1 LTHSGRITIM
11 TTQSQGTWLGHPKGL
26 FLLFGTEMWERFGY
40 YGMRA
45 LLVLYLVATV
55 ENGGF
60 GWSTADALSLYGTF
74 TMAVYLTPLIGGW
87 LADNY
92 VGQRKAIILGGIL
105 FSAGYFTLGIPKSMI
120 PGMEENIFYLGLIL
134 ICCGNGLFKAN
145 VSSLVGDL
153 YEDGDHRRDGAFTI
167 FYMGINL
174 GAFLSP
180 LIVGYLGE
188 EVNWHYGFI
197 AAGCGMLIGL
207 ALQLT
212 LANKYLGDIGV
223 VPSAKLK
230 KPSEDSELKSAA
242 LTKEEKDRTKVI
254 LIMSI
259 FSIIFWVGFEQAGGL
274 FNIYA
279 SQFTDRNLMGFEVP
293 ATWFQ
298 SLNALFIILFAPVIA
313 SIWVN
318 MGKKEPTSPVKF
330 ALAMVFLSLG
340 FFVMVWATMVQ
351 DGDTTVKV
359 SMLFLVFA
367 YLFHTLGELC
377 LSPIGLSMVSKLAPL
392 KFTSLLMGAWF
403 LCTAVANKLA
413 GVVGEFVGE
422 GEEQVDNALT
432 IFASVGIAG
441 LVTALI
447 VYLSANKLVDWM
459 HGAEGDHEAKLDEKL
474 EEELEVT
481 ATHEAMVEKRS

>member
-1 LTHSGRITIM
+1 MSTNVP
-11 TTQSQGTWLGHPKGL
+11 QGDFLGHPKGL

-45 LLVLYLVATV
+45 LLVLYLIAAV
-55 ENGGF
+55 EDGGF
-60 GWSTADALSLYGTF
+60 GWTGSEALRLYGTF
-74 TMAVYLTPLIGGW
+74 TMAVYVTPMIGGW
-87 LADNY
+87 LADNFI
-92 VGQRKAIILGGIL
+92 GQRKAIILGGIF
-105 FSAGYFTLGIPKSMI
+105 FSLGYFTLGIPKEYI
-120 PGMEENIFYLGLIL
+120 PGMEENVFYLGLVL
-134 ICCGNGLFKAN
+134 ICTGNGLFKAN

-153 YEDGDHRRDGAFTI
+153 YEEGDHRRDSAFTI

-188 EVNWHYGFI
+188 EVNWHYGFT
-197 AAGCGMLIGL
+197 AAGVGMLIGL

-212 LANKYLGDIGV
+212 LAKKYLGDIGV
-223 VPSAKLK
+223 VPSAKLNQK
-230 KPSEDSELKSAA
+230 AKQDEELASLA
-242 LTKEEKDRTKVI
+242 LTQEEKDRTKVI

-279 SQFTDRNLMGFEVP
+279 KEFTDRTLLGFEVP

-298 SLNALFIILFAPVIA
+298 SLNAMFIILLAPVIA
-313 SIWVN
+313 SVWLK
-318 MGKKEPTSPVKF
+318 MGSKEPTSPIKF
-330 ALAMVFLSLG
+330 AIAMVFLSLG

-351 DGDTTVKV
+351 GGDTSVKV

-413 GVVGEFVGE
+413 GVVGSFVGE
-422 GEEQVDNALT
+422 GDAQVDNALT
-432 IFASVGIAG
+432 IFLSVGIAG

-447 VYLSANKLVDWM
+447 LFLTANKLVDWM
-459 HGAEGDHEAKLDEKL
+459 HGAEGDHEQSLEKKVDE
-474 EEELEVT
+474 EVSVT
-481 ATHEAMVEKRS
+481 AAHEAIPDPRS

>member
-1 LTHSGRITIM
+1 M
-11 TTQSQGTWLGHPKGL
+11 NAPNAGTLLGHPKGL

-45 LLVLYLVATV
+45 LLVLYLVASV
-55 ENGGF
+55 QDGGF
-60 GWSTADALSLYGTF
+60 GWSTGDALSLYGTF

-92 VGQRKAIILGGIL
+92 IGQRKAIILGGI
-105 FSAGYFTLGIPKSMI
+105 FFAAGYFTLGIPKSMI
-120 PGMEENIFYLGLIL
+120 PGLELEIFYLGLGL
-134 ICCGNGLFKAN
+134 IITGNGLFKAN

-197 AAGCGMLIGL
+197 AAGFGMLIGL

-212 LANKYLGDIGV
+212 LAQKYLGEIGV
-223 VPSAKLK
+223 VPSAQLSKQRK
-230 KPSEDSELKSAA
+230 SELETAA
-242 LTKEEKDRTKVI
+242 LTQEEKDRTKVI

-279 SQFTDRNLMGFEVP
+279 SEFTDRNLMGFEVP

-298 SLNALFIILFAPVIA
+298 SLNAMFIILFAPVIA
-313 SIWVN
+313 SVWLK
-318 MGKKEPTSPVKF
+318 MGSKEPTSPVKF
-330 ALAMVFLSLG
+330 ALAMVFLSVG

-351 DGDTTVKV
+351 DGDNSIKV

-403 LCTAVANKLA
+403 LCTAIANKLA
-413 GVVGEFVGE
+413 GFVGSFVGE
-422 GEEQVDNALT
+422 GEAQVENAFS
-432 IFASVGIAG
+432 IFLSVGIAG
-441 LVTALI
+441 LITAAI

-459 HGAEGDHEAKLDEKL
+459 HGAEGDNSTDATHKL
-474 EEELEVT
+474 EEEMAVT
-481 ATHEAMVEKRS
+481 GTHEGMSEEHAK

>member
-1 LTHSGRITIM
+1 M
-11 TTQSQGTWLGHPKGL
+11 NKPTTETLLGHPKGL

-60 GWSTADALSLYGTF
+60 GWTTGEALGLYAKF

-92 VGQRKAIILGGIL
+92 IGQRKAIIYGGLL
-105 FSAGYFTLGIPKSMI
+105 FSIGYFVLGIQKSMI
-120 PGMEENIFYLGLIL
+120 VGMEEEVFYLGLIL

-174 GAFLSP
+174 GAFMSP

-188 EVNWHYGFI
+188 QVNWHYGFI

-212 LANKYLGDIGV
+212 LAKKYLGDIGV
-223 VPSAKLK
+223 VPSAKKKSNAQAALK
-230 KPSEDSELKSAA
+230 NAA

-279 SQFTDRNLMGFEVP
+279 SQFTDRDLMGFEVP
-293 ATWFQ
+293 ASWFQ
-298 SLNALFIILFAPVIA
+298 SLNAMFIILFAPLVA
-313 SIWVN
+313 SVWIK
-318 MGKKEPTSPVKF
+318 MDSKEPTSPVKF
-330 ALAMVFLSLG
+330 ALAMLFLSLG
-340 FFVMVWATMVQ
+340 FFVMVWATMEQ
-351 DGDTTVKV
+351 GGDTSVKV

-377 LSPIGLSMVSKLAPL
+377 LSPIGLSMVSKLAPI

-403 LCTAVANKLA
+403 LCTAVANFFA
-413 GVVGEFVGE
+413 GFIGSFVGE

-441 LVTALI
+441 IIAAVI
-447 VYLSANKLVDWM
+447 VYFSANTLVDWM
-459 HGAEGDHEAKLDEKL
+459 HGAEGENSHDMEEKL
-474 EEELEVT
+474 EEELSVT
-481 ATHEAMVEKRS
+481 GTHEAMPETHN

>member
-1 LTHSGRITIM
+1 M
-11 TTQSQGTWLGHPKGL
+11 NKPNAGTFFGHPKGL

-60 GWSTADALSLYGTF
+60 GWSTGEALGLYGTF
-74 TMAVYLTPLIGGW
+74 TMAVYLTPMIGGW

-92 VGQRKAIILGGIL
+92 IGQRKAIIYGGII
-105 FSAGYFTLGIPKSMI
+105 FSLGYFTLGIPKSMI
-120 PGMEENIFYLGLIL
+120 VGMEETVFYIGLGL

-145 VSSLVGDL
+145 VSSLVGEL
-153 YEDGDHRRDGAFTI
+153 YDDGDHRRDAAFTI

-188 EVNWHYGFI
+188 KVNWHYGFI
-197 AAGCGMLIGL
+197 AAGVGMLIGL

-212 LANKYLGDIGV
+212 LAKKYLGDIGV
-223 VPSAKLK
+223 VPSAHKVNENQ
-230 KPSEDSELKSAA
+230 EDLKSRA
-242 LTKEEKDRTKVI
+242 LTQEEKDRTKVI
-254 LIMSI
+254 LIMSV
-259 FSIIFWVGFEQAGGL
+259 FSVIFWAGFEQAGGL

-279 SQFTDRNLMGFEVP
+279 SQFTDRDFMGFEVP

-298 SLNALFIILFAPVIA
+298 SLNAMFIILLAPVIA
-313 SIWVN
+313 SVWVK
-318 MGKKEPTSPVKF
+318 MGSKEPTSPVKF
-330 ALAMVFLSLG
+330 ALAMVFLALG
-340 FFVMVWATMVQ
+340 FFVMLWATMSQ
-351 DGDTTVKV
+351 GGDTTIKV

-377 LSPIGLSMVSKLAPL
+377 LSPIGLSLVSKLAPV

-403 LCTAVANKLA
+403 FFTALSNKLA
-413 GVVGEFVGE
+413 AFIGQFVGE
-422 GEEQVDNALT
+422 GEEQVANAGT
-432 IFASVGIAG
+432 IFMSVGGAA

-447 VYLSANKLVDWM
+447 IFLSANKLVSWM
-459 HGAEGDHEAKLDEKL
+459 HGAEGDHSTGLEEKL
-474 EEELEVT
+474 EEELSVT
-481 ATHEAMVEKRS
+481 GTHEAIPENRS

>member
-1 LTHSGRITIM
+1 M
-11 TTQSQGTWLGHPKGL
+11 AQGTLFGHPKGL

-45 LLVLYLVATV
+45 LLVLYLVASV
-55 ENGGF
+55 QDGGF
-60 GWSTADALSLYGTF
+60 GWTTQEALSLYGTF

-87 LADNY
+87 LADN
-92 VGQRKAIILGGIL
+92 VMGQRKAIIYGGIL
-105 FSAGYFTLGIPKSMI
+105 FSLGYFTLGIPKTMI
-120 PGMEENIFYLGLIL
+120 PGMEEQVFYLGLVL
-134 ICCGNGLFKAN
+134 IICGNGLFKAN

-153 YEDGDHRRDGAFTI
+153 YNEGDHRRDGAFTI

-188 EVNWHYGFI
+188 QVNWHYGFI
-197 AAGCGMLIGL
+197 AAGAGMLIGL

-212 LANKYLGDIGV
+212 LADKYLGQIGV
-223 VPSAKLK
+223 VPSAKIAK
-230 KPSEDSELKSAA
+230 NNNKELKEAA
-242 LTKEEKDRTKVI
+242 LSQEEKDRTKVI

-279 SQFTDRNLMGFEVP
+279 SQFTDRDFMGFEVP

-298 SLNALFIILFAPVIA
+298 SLNAMFIILLAPVVA
-313 SIWVN
+313 SIWVK
-318 MGKKEPTSPVKF
+318 MGSKEPTSPVKF
-330 ALAMVFLSLG
+330 ALAMIFLSLG

-351 DGDTTVKV
+351 GGDTSVKV

-392 KFTSLLMGAWF
+392 KFTSLLMGVWF
-403 LCTAVANKLA
+403 LFTALANKVA
-413 GVVGEFVGE
+413 GFVGSFVGE
-422 GEEQVDNALT
+422 GEEQVENALT
-432 IFASVGIAG
+432 IFASVGVAG
-441 LVTALI
+441 IVTAVI
-447 VYLSANKLVDWM
+447 IFLSANKLVDWM
-459 HGAEGDHEAKLDEKL
+459 HGAEGDHTDSEEEKLDE
-474 EEELEVT
+474 ELSVT
-481 ATHEAMVEKRS
+481 GTHEGMPEKSPL

>member
-1 LTHSGRITIM
+1 MKAPSA
-11 TTQSQGTWLGHPKGL
+11 GTLMGHPKGL

-45 LLVLYLVATV
+45 LLVLYLVAAV
-55 ENGGF
+55 EDGGF
-60 GWSTADALSLYGTF
+60 GWTNGDALRLYGTF

-87 LADNY
+87 LADNFI
-92 VGQRKAIILGGIL
+92 GQRKAIILGGIF
-105 FSAGYFTLGIPKSMI
+105 FSLGYFTLGIPKTMI
-120 PGMEENIFYLGLIL
+120 PGFELEVFYFGLVL
-134 ICCGNGLFKAN
+134 ICTGNGLFKAN

-153 YEDGDHRRDGAFTI
+153 YHEGDHRRDGAFTI

-188 EVNWHYGFI
+188 QVNWHYGFI

-212 LANKYLGDIGV
+212 LANKYLGEIGV
-223 VPSAKLK
+223 VPSAKLNQQNK
-230 KPSEDSELKSAA
+230 ANMASTA

-254 LIMSI
+254 LVMSI

-279 SQFTDRNLMGFEVP
+279 SSFTDRDLFGFEVP
-293 ATWFQ
+293 ASWFQ
-298 SLNALFIILFAPVIA
+298 SLNAMFIILFAPVVA
-313 SIWVN
+313 SIWVG

-351 DGDTTVKV
+351 GGDTSVKV

-403 LCTAVANKLA
+403 LCTAIANKLA
-413 GVVGEFVGE
+413 GVVGSFVGE
-422 GEEQVDNALT
+422 GEAQVENALA

-441 LVTALI
+441 LVTGGI
-447 VYLSANKLVDWM
+447 VFLSANKLVDWM
-459 HGAEGDHEAKLDEKL
+459 HGAEGDTHRDLEDEFN
-474 EEELEVT
+474 EELSVT
-481 ATHEAMVEKRS
+481 ATHEGMTEEPIK

>member
-1 LTHSGRITIM
+1 MSKNVPHGDF
-11 TTQSQGTWLGHPKGL
+11 LGHPKGL

-45 LLVLYLVATV
+45 LLVLYLIASVQD
-55 ENGGF
+55 GGF
-60 GWSTADALSLYGTF
+60 GWTEAEALSLYGTF

-92 VGQRKAIILGGIL
+92 IGQRKAIILGGIF
-105 FSAGYFTLGIPKSMI
+105 FSLGYFTLGIPKEYI
-120 PGMEENIFYLGLIL
+120 PGMEENVFYLGLIL
-134 ICCGNGLFKAN
+134 ICTGNGLFKAN

-153 YEDGDHRRDGAFTI
+153 YQEGDHRRDGAFTI

-188 EVNWHYGFI
+188 EVNWHYGFT
-197 AAGCGMLIGL
+197 AAGVGMLIGL
-207 ALQLT
+207 TLQLT
-212 LANKYLGDIGV
+212 LADKYLGEIGV
-223 VPSAKLK
+223 TPSAKLK
-230 KPSEDSELKSAA
+230 KNTKQKELAA
-242 LTKEEKDRTKVI
+242 LALTQEEKDRTKVI

-279 SQFTDRNLMGFEVP
+279 KEFTDRSLLGFEVP
-293 ATWFQ
+293 ASWFQ
-298 SLNALFIILFAPVIA
+298 SLNAMFIILLAPLIA

-318 MGKKEPTSPVKF
+318 MGSKEPTSPVKF
-330 ALAMVFLSLG
+330 AIAMVFLSLG
-340 FFVMVWATMVQ
+340 FFVMVWATMAQ
-351 DGDTTVKV
+351 GGDTSVKV

-403 LCTAVANKLA
+403 LCTAIANKLA
-413 GVVGEFVGE
+413 GVVGSFVGE
-422 GEEQVDNALT
+422 GDAQVDNALT
-432 IFASVGIAG
+432 IFMSVGVAG
-441 LVTALI
+441 LFTALI

-459 HGAEGDHEAKLDEKL
+459 HGAEGDHDSL
-474 EEELEVT
+474 EEKFDEEMSVT
-481 ATHEAMVEKRS
+481 ATHEAIVEGQKP

>member
-1 LTHSGRITIM
+1 MNKPNADTLF
-11 TTQSQGTWLGHPKGL
+11 GHPKGL

-60 GWSTADALSLYGTF
+60 GWTTAEALGLYGTF

-92 VGQRKAIILGGIL
+92 IGQRKAIIYGGIV
-105 FSAGYFTLGIPKSMI
+105 FSLGYFTLGIPKSMI
-120 PGMEENIFYLGLIL
+120 TGMEETVFYIGLTL
-134 ICCGNGLFKAN
+134 IIIGNGLFKAN

-174 GAFLSP
+174 GAFMSP

-188 EVNWHYGFI
+188 QVNWHYGFI
-197 AAGCGMLIGL
+197 AAGAGMIIGL
-207 ALQLT
+207 ILQLT
-212 LANKYLGDIGV
+212 LADKYLGDIGV
-223 VPSAKLK
+223 LPSAKK
-230 KPSEDSELKSAA
+230 GGSAQEDLQARA
-242 LTKEEKDRTKVI
+242 LTQEEKDRTKVI
-254 LIMSI
+254 LIMSV
-259 FSIIFWVGFEQAGGL
+259 FSIIFWAGFEQAGGL

-279 SQFTDRNLMGFEVP
+279 SEFTDRNLLGFEVP
-293 ATWFQ
+293 ASWFQ
-298 SLNALFIILFAPVIA
+298 SLNAMFIILLAPVIA
-313 SIWVN
+313 SVWIK
-318 MGKKEPTSPVKF
+318 MGSKEPTSPKKF
-330 ALAMVFLSLG
+330 ALAMVFLAVG
-340 FFVMVWATMVQ
+340 FFVMVFATLAQ
-351 DGDTTVKV
+351 GGDTTVKV

-377 LSPIGLSMVSKLAPL
+377 LSPIGLSLVSKLAPV

-403 LCTAVANKLA
+403 LCTAISNKLA
-413 GVVGEFVGE
+413 GIIGSFVGE
-422 GEEQVDNALT
+422 GAEQVENALT
-432 IFASVGIAG
+432 IFMSVGIG
-441 LVTALI
+441 SLITALI

-459 HGAEGDHEAKLDEKL
+459 HGAEGDHSDSLEEKL
-474 EEELEVT
+474 EEEL
-481 ATHEAMVEKRS
+481 SISNI

>member
-1 LTHSGRITIM
+1 M
-11 TTQSQGTWLGHPKGL
+11 TRPNAGTLFGHPKGL

-55 ENGGF
+55 QDGGF
-60 GWSTADALSLYGTF
+60 GWTTGDALGLYGTF
-74 TMAVYLTPLIGGW
+74 TMAVYLTPMIGGW

-92 VGQRKAIILGGIL
+92 IGQRKAIIYGGIL
-105 FSAGYFTLGIPKSMI
+105 FSLGYFTLGIPKSMI
-120 PGMEENIFYLGLIL
+120 VGSEETVFYIGLFM

-153 YEDGDHRRDGAFTI
+153 YEDGDHRRDAAFTI
-167 FYMGINL
+167 FYMGINT

-212 LANKYLGDIGV
+212 LANKYLGEIGV
-223 VPSAKLK
+223 VPSAKKALK
-230 KPSEDSELKSAA
+230 NNKDLKAAA

-259 FSIIFWVGFEQAGGL
+259 FSIIFWVGFGQAGGL

-279 SQFTDRNLMGFEVP
+279 SEFTDRNLMGFEVP
-293 ATWFQ
+293 ASWFQ
-298 SLNALFIILFAPVIA
+298 SLNAMFIILLAPLVA
-313 SIWVN
+313 SVWLK
-318 MGKKEPTSPVKF
+318 MGSKEPTSPVKF
-330 ALAMVFLSLG
+330 AIAMVCLSLG
-340 FFVMVWATMVQ
+340 FFVMVWATMSQ
-351 DGDTTVKV
+351 GGDTSVKV

-377 LSPIGLSMVSKLAPL
+377 LSPIGLSLVSKLAPL

-403 LCTAVANKLA
+403 LCTAIANKLA
-413 GVVGEFVGE
+413 GVVGQFVGE
-422 GEEQVDNALT
+422 GDEQVDNALT
-432 IFASVGIAG
+432 IFMSVGIAG
-441 LVTALI
+441 LITALI
-447 VYLSANKLVDWM
+447 VYLSANKLVEWM
-459 HGAEGDHEAKLDEKL
+459 HGAEGDHSDNL
-474 EEELEVT
+474 EEKIEEEISVT
-481 ATHEAMVEKRS
+481 ATHEAMPESRS